1 MMLSIILVAFC
12 LRIIITGVGP
22 LLPEITKS
30 LGLSGSASGLL
41 TTLPLIA
48 FAVVSPLTGGIGRR
62 LGEGRTVLIGL
73 CLILLGT
80 VLRSTAGILG
90 LFLGTAI
97 VGVGTAIGN
106 VLLPAVVKAEYPTRV
121 GQVTAYFTVA
131 MVAAAA
137 IGLAL
142 NVPLSTA
149 GLGWNGALMIWGIAV
164 VITGFIWRK
173 NVSLRLGT
181 TDPAEAASDP
191 KPIWKSG
198 LAWCVTL
205 YFGINSLIFYAV
217 IGWLPTILQSSGMAG
232 QTAGMVTSLYQV
244 VSLAPSLLVPTLAG
258 KRRDQRGWLLLGS
271 ILNIIGITTLMASS
285 AAAAQ
290 VAATIILG
298 LANGCAFSMGL
309 ALMGFRAKNAVDA
322 ARLSGFAQSVGYALA
337 ATGPLVVGWL
347 HDLTPNWNIGLGY
360 ILFTCMVALLAC
372 ATPILCFSAVAA
384 VSSWGTGALN
394 NAGAHGLSEIL
405 YAFTSGAQN
414 NGSAFAGLSANV
426 PVWNV
431 LLALAMFIGRFGVML
446 SMLVVAGSLAARKKR
461 PISDSSFPVEG
472 PTFGLL
478 LLGIIFIV
486 GALTYLPALFAGAF
500 LAHHRYVK
508 RAVIAEIYAQLPNK
522 GDMLGKL
529 VEMYSEPIVALMD
542 DPEAEGNASWTVDWL
557 ANRRPIK
564 RGAIPPSTLTRK
576 SSMRFFLITLQ

>member
-22 LLPEITKS
+22 LLPEITES

-181 TDPAEAASDP
+181 TDPAEAASDQ

-232 QTAGMVTSLYQV
+232 
-244 VSLAPSLLVPTLAG
+244 PN
-258 KRRDQRGWLLLGS
+258 RRDGHLP
-271 ILNIIGITTLMASS
+271 
-285 AAAAQ
+285 
-290 VAATIILG
+290 V
-298 LANGCAFSMGL
+298 
-309 ALMGFRAKNAVDA
+309 
-322 ARLSGFAQSVGYALA
+322 SGGQP
-337 ATGPLVVGWL
+337 GPL
-347 HDLTPNWNIGLGY
+347 
-360 ILFTCMVALLAC
+360 A
-372 ATPILCFSAVAA
+372 
-384 VSSWGTGALN
+384 
-394 NAGAHGLSEIL
+394 AGAH
-405 YAFTSGAQN
+405 
-414 NGSAFAGLSANV
+414 
-426 PVWNV
+426 P
-431 LLALAMFIGRFGVML
+431 GR
-446 SMLVVAGSLAARKKR
+446 
-461 PISDSSFPVEG
+461 
-472 PTFGLL
+472 
-478 LLGIIFIV
+478 
-486 GALTYLPALFAGAF
+486 
-500 LAHHRYVK
+500 
-508 RAVIAEIYAQLPNK
+508 
-522 GDMLGKL
+522 
-529 VEMYSEPIVALMD
+529 
-542 DPEAEGNASWTVDWL
+542 
-557 ANRRPIK
+557 
-564 RGAIPPSTLTRK
+564 
-576 SSMRFFLITLQ
+576 

>member
-22 LLPEITKS
+22 LLPEITES

-149 GLGWNGALMIWGIAV
+149 GLGWNGALMIWGITV

-181 TDPAEAASDP
+181 TDPAEAASDL

-217 IGWLPTILQSSGMAG
+217 IGWLPTILQSSGMG
-232 QTAGMVTSLYQV
+232 R
-244 VSLAPSLLVPTLAG
+244 PN
-258 KRRDQRGWLLLGS
+258 RRDGHLP
-271 ILNIIGITTLMASS
+271 
-285 AAAAQ
+285 
-290 VAATIILG
+290 V
-298 LANGCAFSMGL
+298 
-309 ALMGFRAKNAVDA
+309 
-322 ARLSGFAQSVGYALA
+322 SGGQP
-337 ATGPLVVGWL
+337 GPL
-347 HDLTPNWNIGLGY
+347 
-360 ILFTCMVALLAC
+360 A
-372 ATPILCFSAVAA
+372 
-384 VSSWGTGALN
+384 
-394 NAGAHGLSEIL
+394 AGAH
-405 YAFTSGAQN
+405 
-414 NGSAFAGLSANV
+414 
-426 PVWNV
+426 P
-431 LLALAMFIGRFGVML
+431 GR
-446 SMLVVAGSLAARKKR
+446 
-461 PISDSSFPVEG
+461 
-472 PTFGLL
+472 
-478 LLGIIFIV
+478 
-486 GALTYLPALFAGAF
+486 
-500 LAHHRYVK
+500 
-508 RAVIAEIYAQLPNK
+508 
-522 GDMLGKL
+522 
-529 VEMYSEPIVALMD
+529 
-542 DPEAEGNASWTVDWL
+542 
-557 ANRRPIK
+557 
-564 RGAIPPSTLTRK
+564 
-576 SSMRFFLITLQ
+576 

>member
-22 LLPEITKS
+22 LLPEITES

-149 GLGWNGALMIWGIAV
+149 GLGWNGALMIWGITV

-181 TDPAEAASDP
+181 TDPAEAASDQ

-217 IGWLPTILQSSGMAG
+217 IGWLPLRGELRLTVLDVGQGQSVLLRLDGWLPTILQSSGMAG

-360 ILFTCMVALLAC
+360 ILFTCMVALLA
-372 ATPILCFSAVAA
+372 
-384 VSSWGTGALN
+384 GQK
-394 NAGAHGLSEIL
+394 AGRDETI
-405 YAFTSGAQN
+405 
-414 NGSAFAGLSANV
+414 
-426 PVWNV
+426 
-431 LLALAMFIGRFGVML
+431 
-446 SMLVVAGSLAARKKR
+446 
-461 PISDSSFPVEG
+461 
-472 PTFGLL
+472 
-478 LLGIIFIV
+478 
-486 GALTYLPALFAGAF
+486 
-500 LAHHRYVK
+500 
-508 RAVIAEIYAQLPNK
+508 
-522 GDMLGKL
+522 
-529 VEMYSEPIVALMD
+529 
-542 DPEAEGNASWTVDWL
+542 
-557 ANRRPIK
+557 
-564 RGAIPPSTLTRK
+564 
-576 SSMRFFLITLQ
+576 

>member
-181 TDPAEAASDP
+181 TDPAEAASDQ

-232 QTAGMVTSLYQV
+232 QTAGVVTSLYQV

-360 ILFTCMVALLAC
+360 ILFTCMVALLA
-372 ATPILCFSAVAA
+372 
-384 VSSWGTGALN
+384 GQK
-394 NAGAHGLSEIL
+394 AGRDETI
-405 YAFTSGAQN
+405 
-414 NGSAFAGLSANV
+414 
-426 PVWNV
+426 
-431 LLALAMFIGRFGVML
+431 
-446 SMLVVAGSLAARKKR
+446 
-461 PISDSSFPVEG
+461 
-472 PTFGLL
+472 
-478 LLGIIFIV
+478 
-486 GALTYLPALFAGAF
+486 
-500 LAHHRYVK
+500 
-508 RAVIAEIYAQLPNK
+508 
-522 GDMLGKL
+522 
-529 VEMYSEPIVALMD
+529 
-542 DPEAEGNASWTVDWL
+542 
-557 ANRRPIK
+557 
-564 RGAIPPSTLTRK
+564 
-576 SSMRFFLITLQ
+576 